1 MPTLCVDSDTEL
13 SCISSLAVEKNLVD
27 EREKRKTEESEGESK
42 EDTEN
47 EEQNEEQKE
56 EEAGM
61 VRQEKEHTVVAAQFI
76 QQQHQ
81 QLVELQEQ
89 VSIIC
94 CASL

>member
-47 EEQNEEQKE
+47 EEQNEEQE